1 MTAVEPESITRLL
14 AAVAIGT
21 PRMLA
26 TLAMLPV
33 FTRQN
38 VAALHRTAIALV
50 FILPML
56 PFMDLQAQQFAFNG
70 GSLLL
75 LILKESAIGMIL
87 GFALAI
93 PFWATEGLGFVIDNQ
108 RGATTSG
115 MANPMS
121 GDDSSPL
128 AILINQSYVMLFL
141 SLQGLNMVVGIVY
154 QSYTL
159 WPVDAP
165 LPRFDPAFATHFLGL
180 LDNLMRTAIVLAAPA
195 MIAMLLAELA
205 LAFISMFA
213 PQMQVFF
220 LAMPIKS
227 GIALFVLVIY
237 FSTLMDYLALD
248 FAGFRS
254 LLDTMTRLM
263 K

>member
-1 MTAVEPESITRLL
+1 MSTLEPDAINRLLTAVAT
-14 AAVAIGT
+14 GT

-26 TLAMLPV
+26 ALAMLPF

-38 VAALHRTAIALV
+38 LAALHRTAIAIV
-50 FILPML
+50 FSLPAL
-56 PFMDLQAQQFAFNG
+56 PFMDLQAQQHALAG
-70 GSLLL
+70 GSLFL
-75 LILKESAIGMIL
+75 LILKESAIGFIL

-128 AILINQSYVMLFL
+128 AILINQSYVVLFL
-141 SLQGLNMVVGIVY
+141 SLYGLNMVIGVVY
-154 QSYTL
+154 QSYAL
-159 WPVDAP
+159 WPISAP
-165 LPRFDPAFATHFLGL
+165 MPRFDPAFATHFLGL

-205 LAFISMFA
+205 LAFVSMFA

-248 FAGFRS
+248 FARFRS
-254 LLDTMTRLM
+254 LLDTMAKLM
-263 K
+263 R